1 MSITYE
7 SISKELEDIYKKR
20 KFRLS
25 LIENIYLPSEKYLI
39 FKKEKI
45 SNGLNISWWG
55 IPIAETYRNDIYFLT
70 RGN

>member
-7 SISKELEDIYKKR
+7 SISKELDEMYKNK

-25 LIENIYLPSEKYLI
+25 LIENIYLPSEKYLV
-39 FKKEKI
+39 FREETAGR
-45 SNGLNISWWG
+45 GLNISWWG
-55 IPIAETYRNDIYFLT
+55 IPVIETYRNDIYFLT